1 VHGARDEPIGA
12 LLRRVFTRITAAA
25 AGDATAS
32 RDAVVLDV
40 LATHD
45 GSSQQELAER
55 LGINRTIMVKLVD
68 RLEAAGWVTRER
80 RPDDRRSY
88 ALTLTPGGRSALTRL
103 REELSDRDAQITA
116 ALSAAE
122 QARLRELLGRLLPQ
136 PGTPVTSTEFLVA
149 QAHQRLR
156 RVADGLLADVG
167 LRMPHYG
174 PLLALEVHGPL
185 PQRDVARGLS
195 ITEPAT
201 AELVDELVAAG
212 LVVRG
217 RDPHDRR
224 RYALELTPTGR
235 ERLGRIREAQAQVQA
250 HVAGLVGG
258 AGEVDEL
265 RELQQR
271 LLAEPAEPEIT

>member
-1 VHGARDEPIGA
+1 VEGGPGEPIGA

-25 AGDATAS
+25 VGDASAS

-80 RPDDRRSY
+80 RPGDRRSY
-88 ALTLTPGGRSALTRL
+88 ALTLTPAGRAALGRL
-103 REELSDRDAQITA
+103 REELSDRDARITA
-116 ALSAAE
+116 SLSPAE
-122 QARLRELLGRLLPQ
+122 RTRLNELLAGLLPE

-156 RVADGLLADVG
+156 RVADGLLADIG

-174 PLLALEVHGPL
+174 PLLTLEQGGPA

-212 LVVRG
+212 LVTRG

-224 RYALELTPTGR
+224 RYALELTPLGR
-235 ERLGRIREAQAQVQA
+235 ERLTRIRAAQAQVQA
-250 HVAGLVGG
+250 HVVDLLGG

-265 RELQQR
+265 RGLLQR
-271 LLAEPAEPEIT
+271 LLAEPPDVR

>member
-1 VHGARDEPIGA
+1 MQEAGAGVEPIGA
-12 LLRRVFTRITAAA
+12 LLRRAFTRITAAA
-25 AGDATAS
+25 VGDASAS

-40 LATHD
+40 LATHG
-45 GSSQQELAER
+45 GSSQQELGER

-68 RLEAAGWVTRER
+68 RLEGAGWVVRER
-80 RPDDRRSY
+80 RPEDRRSY
-88 ALTLTPGGRSALTRL
+88 ALALTPSGEAALTRL
-103 REELSDRDAQITA
+103 RAELSDRDARITA
-116 ALSAAE
+116 PLSPSE
-122 QARLRELLGRLLPQ
+122 RARLRELLGALLPE

-185 PQRDVARGLS
+185 PQRDVARGLA

-212 LVVRG
+212 LVVRA
-217 RDPHDRR
+217 RDPRDRR
-224 RYALELTPTGR
+224 RYALELTAAGR
-235 ERLGRIREAQAQVQA
+235 ERLERIRSAQAEVQA
-250 HVAGLVGG
+250 RVTALLGSP
-258 AGEVDEL
+258 ERMDEL
-265 RELQQR
+265 RALLQK
-271 LLAEPAEPEIT
+271 LLADPPQS